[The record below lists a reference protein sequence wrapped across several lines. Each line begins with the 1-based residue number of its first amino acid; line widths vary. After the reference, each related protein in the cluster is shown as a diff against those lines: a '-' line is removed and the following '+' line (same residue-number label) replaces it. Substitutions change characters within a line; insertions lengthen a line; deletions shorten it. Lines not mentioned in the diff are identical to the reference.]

1 MFIHLDYLESH
12 TSLILGVV
20 PFTSDGQLSDF
31 MTRWHARHHE
41 ASISSDP
48 HPPLMSLMMS
58 FHLLLFPLLYNHLS
72 RILCWATSKT
82 LYRRRTSDGHEN
94 CSDLRKVPVAVTSH
108 LGQRI
113 VN

>member
-48 HPPLMSLMMS
+48 HPPLMSLVNHKS
-58 FHLLLFPLLYNHLS
+58 FFFCFSMKCEIYDQ
-72 RILCWATSKT
+72 K
-82 LYRRRTSDGHEN
+82 
-94 CSDLRKVPVAVTSH
+94 
-108 LGQRI
+108 
-113 VN
+113 

>member
-48 HPPLMSLMMS
+48 HPPLMSLV
-58 FHLLLFPLLYNHLS
+58 NH
-72 RILCWATSKT
+72 
-82 LYRRRTSDGHEN
+82 
-94 CSDLRKVPVAVTSH
+94 
-108 LGQRI
+108 
-113 VN
+113 